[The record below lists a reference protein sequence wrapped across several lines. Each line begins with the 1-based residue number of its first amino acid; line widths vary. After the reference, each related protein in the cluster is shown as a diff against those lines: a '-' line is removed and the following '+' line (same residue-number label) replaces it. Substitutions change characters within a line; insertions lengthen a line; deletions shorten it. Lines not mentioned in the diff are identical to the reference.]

1 MSGVVKTFFA
11 NPRSMSDSHSVPSS
25 ISVCALAG
33 RMQSLCKQVIN
44 GNEHCSY
51 GEGKRGGASLEES
64 RKGGK
69 K

>member
-1 MSGVVKTFFA
+1 MFFA
-11 NPRSMSDSHSVPSS
+11 NPRSMSDSHSVSSS

-44 GNEHCSY
+44 GSEHCSY
-51 GEGKRGGASLEES
+51 GEGKRGGASLEQS

-69 K
+69 RNKKF